1 MNLYQNKNK
10 ILREIKPSQ
19 FSYEKDI
26 QKIVE
31 NNIQEIFGYDLV
43 RSEFPLK
50 NIRIDSLCFDNEAKS
65 FVIIEY
71 KKGTDHSLIDQGFT
85 YLSTIT
91 NNKADCVMEYN
102 ERFNSN
108 LKRNDIE
115 WDSLK
120 VVFISSQ
127 FTTFQKG
134 SVNFQ
139 DMDFFEL
146 WEINQFENSIVSM
159 NQIKSNSK
167 ESIKKLASSNKV
179 IKNVTS
185 ELKNYTE
192 TEWIKDAN
200 NKNKELWFS
209 FREKLG
215 KFEQGNFNTKKHYI
229 SFRKGNKAVCYF
241 NIRKSGFRIDI
252 IRGNIYLD
260 GRKSKSFFNIDDPKN
275 ICKESHLTWKN
286 GDQRHDYSFTLN
298 AIDQIDYVEFLINQK
313 YKSM

>member
-31 NNIQEIFGYDLV
+31 SNIQEIFGYDLV

-50 NIRIDSLCFDNEAKS
+50 NFRIDSLCFDNEVKS

-71 KKGTDHSLIDQGFT
+71 KKGTDHSLIDQGFS
-85 YLSTIT
+85 YLSMVK

-102 ERFNSN
+102 EKFNSN
-108 LKRNDIE
+108 LKRSDIE

-127 FTTFQKG
+127 FTTYQKG

-146 WEINQFENSIVSM
+146 WEINQFENGIVSM

-179 IKNVTS
+179 IKDVSS

-192 TEWIKDAN
+192 TE
-200 NKNKELWFS
+200 
-209 FREKLG
+209 
-215 KFEQGNFNTKKHYI
+215 YI
-229 SFRKGNKAVCYF
+229 
-241 NIRKSGFRIDI
+241 
-252 IRGNIYLD
+252 
-260 GRKSKSFFNIDDPKN
+260 
-275 ICKESHLTWKN
+275 E
-286 GDQRHDYSFTLN
+286 
-298 AIDQIDYVEFLINQK
+298 
-313 YKSM
+313 